1 MKNFILSSALFVASV
16 FIMDAQVLDF
26 YVGADVNG
34 IDCSI
39 KCNYDKFV
47 SVFGKPDAYIS
58 SGNPNDDDF
67 CETYEIGENYFA
79 FSDNGYLNYFE
90 LGDNRFAAL
99 TNFIKGGV
107 RLGDKIS
114 KLDNIIY
121 GKPKFLNKMENGK
134 LRYVLWESSYD
145 PVYFHIKD
153 GVILKIIYSAAM

>member
-1 MKNFILSSALFVASV
+1 MAVLFAASFAV
-16 FIMDAQVLDF
+16 NAQVLDF

-34 IDCSI
+34 INCST

-67 CETYEIGENYFA
+67 CETYEIGENSFA

-90 LGDNRFAAL
+90 LGDNRFSAL

-107 RLGDKIS
+107 KVGDKIS

-121 GKPKFLNKMENGK
+121 GKPKFLNKMEDGK

-153 GVILKIIYSAAM
+153 GVILCIVYNYLD

>member
-1 MKNFILSSALFVASV
+1 MAVLIAASFAV
-16 FIMDAQVLDF
+16 SAQVLDF

-34 IDCSI
+34 INCST

-47 SVFGKPDAYIS
+47 SVFGKPDTYIS

-67 CETYEIGENYFA
+67 CETYEIGENSFA

-107 RLGDKIS
+107 RVGDKIS